1 MEEPKFGPA
10 SYHRLLSQQDEDE
23 DRDDGLVP
31 EAEEV
36 TTVFD
41 TLVYLAWALF
51 NAKAFVV
58 RMMNGI
64 GILVRNT
71 FEHLVDYA
79 IATKLS
85 QVLSVN
91 RMAFLCKLT
100 EDAIFEENVAPRTD
114 EDKLRRKKSALNN
127 FQAFVRPLVQ
137 WLVGKNN
144 FESGTKFIFEGLQ
157 DPIINK
163 HLAFQLFD
171 LIMVEIFP
179 ELIERPVV

>member
-1 MEEPKFGPA
+1 M
-10 SYHRLLSQQDEDE
+10 
-23 DRDDGLVP
+23 LVP
-31 EAEEV
+31 DPSEV

-100 EDAIFEENVAPRTD
+100 EGKDRPRHIVVAFHSNKSVSKVTQCNFSFRLFFWTFFSNYLQLRVGENLSFSRIFLEFLA
-114 EDKLRRKKSALNN
+114 
-127 FQAFVRPLVQ
+127 
-137 WLVGKNN
+137 
-144 FESGTKFIFEGLQ
+144 KFLEF
-157 DPIINK
+157 
-163 HLAFQLFD
+163 F
-171 LIMVEIFP
+171 
-179 ELIERPVV
+179 

>member
-1 MEEPKFGPA
+1 MFLPFYA
-10 SYHRLLSQQDEDE
+10 CIQQEDE
-23 DRDDGLVP
+23 AEVLVP
-31 EAEEV
+31 NPSEV

-100 EDAIFEENVAPRTD
+100 EGKDRPRHIVVAFHSN
-114 EDKLRRKKSALNN
+114 KS
-127 FQAFVRPLVQ
+127 VSV
-137 WLVGKNN
+137 
-144 FESGTKFIFEGLQ
+144 
-157 DPIINK
+157 
-163 HLAFQLFD
+163 
-171 LIMVEIFP
+171 
-179 ELIERPVV
+179 

>member
-1 MEEPKFGPA
+1 M
-10 SYHRLLSQQDEDE
+10 
-23 DRDDGLVP
+23 LVP
-31 EAEEV
+31 DPSEV

-41 TLVYLAWALF
+41 TLVYLAWSLF

-100 EDAIFEENVAPRTD
+100 EGKD
-114 EDKLRRKKSALNN
+114 
-127 FQAFVRPLVQ
+127 RPKHIVPHYLSYNKINQ
-137 WLVGKNN
+137 
-144 FESGTKFIFEGLQ
+144 TKCYKQSDITLQ
-157 DPIINK
+157 FGFHGSFRLYTPFCTLKPFFWWI
-163 HLAFQLFD
+163 
-171 LIMVEIFP
+171 LIGC
-179 ELIERPVV
+179 

>member
-1 MEEPKFGPA
+1 M
-10 SYHRLLSQQDEDE
+10 
-23 DRDDGLVP
+23 LVP
-31 EAEEV
+31 DPSEV

-41 TLVYLAWALF
+41 TLVYLAWSLF

-100 EDAIFEENVAPRTD
+100 EGKDRPKHIVHSDKRVSKVTQCHFVIF
-114 EDKLRRKKSALNN
+114 
-127 FQAFVRPLVQ
+127 
-137 WLVGKNN
+137 
-144 FESGTKFIFEGLQ
+144 
-157 DPIINK
+157 
-163 HLAFQLFD
+163 FD
-171 LIMVEIFP
+171 LIP
-179 ELIERPVV
+179 KTYG